1 MSIDDRVRLQEDAIA
16 SVRSTGIIGDK
27 FVKITLGGRR
37 VLSTNAR
44 SNTSTASGLATIEEP
59 AVIVK
64 ILTHLGLPTRAPP
77 RSPARIDEFLQT
89 A

>member
-1 MSIDDRVRLQEDAIA
+1 MKAAFRGLL
-16 SVRSTGIIGDK
+16 K
-27 FVKITLGGRR
+27 R
-37 VLSTNAR
+37 VLAIDM
-44 SNTSTASGLATIEEP
+44 ATCPQCGSPLTRIAAIEEP